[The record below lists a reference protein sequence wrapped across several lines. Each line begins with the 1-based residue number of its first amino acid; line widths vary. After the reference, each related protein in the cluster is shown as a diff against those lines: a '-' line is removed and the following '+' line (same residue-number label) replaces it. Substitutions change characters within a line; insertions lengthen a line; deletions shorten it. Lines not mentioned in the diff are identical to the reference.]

1 MFVHKQV
8 NITYCQMMKMSHA
21 ELQQLKT
28 KTKYYT
34 QSTSTLR
41 NNQERLIILVD
52 DLVDLE
58 IGTQC
63 I

>member
-8 NITYCQMMKMSHA
+8 NMTYCQMMKMRHV
-21 ELQQLKT
+21 ELQQFKT

-34 QSTSTLR
+34 EHKYTEKQSTT
-41 NNQERLIILVD
+41 IILVD